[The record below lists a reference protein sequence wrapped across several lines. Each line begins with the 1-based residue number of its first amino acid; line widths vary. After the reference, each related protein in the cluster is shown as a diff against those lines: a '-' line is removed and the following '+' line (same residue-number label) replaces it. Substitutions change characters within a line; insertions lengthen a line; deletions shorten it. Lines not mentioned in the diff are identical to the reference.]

1 MQNIT
6 GLILILI
13 AGLLNPVQTGV
24 NSTLRN
30 YLRTPILSST
40 VSFLVGLT
48 SLMIMTLLTCSTLF
62 PSGETVS
69 GMPWWAWLGGLAGAI
84 GLTGNILLFP
94 KLGGVL
100 TALMPMLGQILMSML
115 IDTFGWFDT
124 EPIPM
129 ATGRIAGLSLVIG
142 GLIMYMSGK
151 RSTDTN
157 FRNKSIILWSL
168 AGIASGLTFAI
179 QPVMNGRLA
188 MALGS
193 SIHSAFIS
201 FSISTIILIMILL
214 STSEERR
221 NIPRVFTAKRPWWT
235 WTGGLLGAYYVSV
248 FALVT
253 NWVGVGLATL
263 TSILGM
269 IIFSTVIDRK
279 GFFGRTPQKIRP
291 IQYAGLLLLFL
302 GVVCIKIL

>member
-1 MQNIT
+1 MQIVT

-30 YLRTPILSST
+30 YLCTPILSST

-48 SLMIMTLLTCSTLF
+48 SLMILTLLTTGTLF
-62 PSGETVS
+62 PSGDLIR
-69 GMPWWAWLGGLAGAI
+69 GLPWWAWLGGLAGAI

-115 IDTFGWFDT
+115 IDTFGWFGS
-124 EPIPM
+124 
-129 ATGRIAGLSLVIG
+129 ATIAMDGGRVIG
-142 GLIMYMSGK
+142 LCLVVAGLIMYMAGKKSIESRSGN
-151 RSTDTN
+151 R
-157 FRNKSIILWSL
+157 SIILWSL

-179 QPVMNGRLA
+179 QPAMNGKLA

-193 SIHSAFIS
+193 SIHAAFIS
-201 FSISTIILIMILL
+201 FFISTIILIIILL
-214 STSEERR
+214 STPGERR
-221 NIPRVFTAKRPWWT
+221 NIPRVFSVKRPWWT

-253 NWVGVGLATL
+253 NWVGVGLVTL

-269 IIFSTVIDRK
+269 IIFSTVIDSK
-279 GFFGRTPQKIRP
+279 GLFGRSPQRILP
-291 IQYAGLLLLFL
+291 LQYAGLMLLFL
-302 GVVCIKIL
+302 GVVCIKLI

>member
-1 MQNIT
+1 MQIFT

-48 SLMIMTLLTCSTLF
+48 SLMIMTLLTTGTLF
-62 PSGETVS
+62 PSGDLIR
-69 GMPWWAWLGGLAGAI
+69 GLPWWAWLGGMAGAI

-115 IDTFGWFDT
+115 IDTFGWFGT
-124 EPIPM
+124 ASIPM
-129 ATGRIAGLSLVIG
+129 DGGRVAGLCLVVT
-142 GLIMYMSGK
+142 GLIMYMAGK
-151 RSTDTN
+151 QTTDRSKQD
-157 FRNKSIILWSL
+157 KSIILWSL
-168 AGIASGLTFAI
+168 AGVASGLTFAI
-179 QPVMNGRLA
+179 QPAMNGKLA
-188 MALGS
+188 MVLGS
-193 SIHSAFIS
+193 SIQAAFIS
-201 FSISTIILIMILL
+201 FFISTVILIMILL
-214 STSEERR
+214 SSPGERR
-221 NIPRVFTAKRPWWT
+221 NIPRVFTVKRPWWT

-253 NWVGVGLATL
+253 NWVGVGLVTL

-279 GFFGRTPQKIRP
+279 GLFGRTPQRILP

-302 GVVCIKIL
+302 GVVCIKLI